1 MQSNDHYLSKD
12 PRARGGVRRY
22 LDSVAPT
29 DFIPPYGDIKLSAV
43 TLTGLA
49 DFYGTDKGSLKHSYT
64 DVYEKLIGDLLG
76 CDSRI
81 SAKLRVTEIGVA
93 CGASLRMWSDYLPES
108 EIYGYDIR
116 QECASLC
123 GDKANIRITIRDLT
137 KEIPA
142 HSSHLL
148 VDDGSHIS
156 EDIVAAFTNCWPTV
170 VPGGYYVIED
180 LSCTY
185 RGGYARQ
192 FESSFGRKVEN
203 NRETIRNF
211 VDVMMQ
217 SVDFRED
224 IECFRY
230 YPQLLVIKKKR

>member
-1 MQSNDHYLSKD
+1 MQSNDRCISED
-12 PRARGGVRRY
+12 PLARGGARRY

-29 DFIPPYGDIKLSAV
+29 DFIPPHGDIKLSAV

-49 DFYGTDKGSLKHSYT
+49 DFYGTDKGSLKHNYT
-64 DVYEKLIGDLLG
+64 NVYERLIDDLLECG
-76 CDSRI
+76 SRI
-81 SAKLRVTEIGVA
+81 SKKLRVTEIGVA

-108 EIYGYDIR
+108 EICGYDIR
-116 QECASLC
+116 PECASLC
-123 GDKANIRITIRDLT
+123 GDKGNIKITISDLT

-156 EDIVAAFTNCWPTV
+156 EDIVAAFANCWPTV

-185 RGGYARQ
+185 GGGYARQ

-203 NRETIRNF
+203 NRETITKF

-217 SVDFRED
+217 SIDFRKD
-224 IECFRY
+224 IEHFRY